1 MTLRTSS
8 QVTTRW
14 TPGTFFAALVSIDL
28 MRPCATVLRKIFPC
42 SMPGSRMVWVYSAR
56 PVTLSRASRRGSERP
71 TCPPAAVV
79 VDAIRRKASMR
90 LLHVGS
96 ERRGG
101 ILHETMIEHGLDRH
115 RAVDLLGV
123 LEEGPG

>member
-1 MTLRTSS
+1 MILRTSS
-8 QVTTRW
+8 PVTTQA
-14 TPGTFFAALVSIDL
+14 TPGIADAALVSIER

-79 VDAIRRKASMR
+79 GVAIRRRASVR
-90 LLHVGS
+90 LLHVRP
-96 ERRGG
+96 ERGG
-101 ILHETMIEHGLDRH
+101 GFLGEALVEHRLDRH
-115 RAVDLLGV
+115 
-123 LEEGPG
+123 